1 MSADKEQIKRMSEL
15 LRTGATMTSE
25 QCPECNTPLFIVKG
39 QLMCPK
45 CNKLVVVIKEGEE
58 EDTLVAFSILES
70 LEKTLLLK
78 LQESDRCLQETK
90 SLEKAKELGSQLN
103 VWLEAIE
110 RLKAVQKNFH
120 LSRTS

>member
-1 MSADKEQIKRMSEL
+1 
-15 LRTGATMTSE
+15 MTSE
-25 QCPECNTPLFIVKG
+25 QCPECNTPLFRVKG

-45 CNKLVVVIKEGEE
+45 CNKLVVVIKEGED